1 MKAKADELRV
11 TGTIQ
16 RYVGDD
22 VHIVFEGTRDTH
34 FAFLGFLKSEV
45 GRMIESFENPQETN
59 REFSYYDSFTILCDF
74 SRTEARGG
82 KTRKGMY
89 SNEEHDKLSTL
100 SADRLILRA

>member
-1 MKAKADELRV
+1 MKNFIFFLNRNLV
-11 TGTIQ
+11 N
-16 RYVGDD
+16 VGDD

-59 REFSYYDSFTILCDF
+59 REFSYYDRFTMTDF
-74 SRTEARGG
+74 SRSDGG

-89 SNEEHDKLSTL
+89 SDEEHDKLSTS
-100 SADRLILRA
+100 SADRPILRA